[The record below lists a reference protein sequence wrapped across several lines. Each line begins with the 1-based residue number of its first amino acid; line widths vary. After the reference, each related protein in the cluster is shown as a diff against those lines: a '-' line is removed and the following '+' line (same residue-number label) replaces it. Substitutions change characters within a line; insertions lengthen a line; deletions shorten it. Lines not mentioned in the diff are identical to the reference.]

1 MTLRTSRARHRVGRE
16 VTYYPT
22 DAEAATGNG
31 DAGDAWYATITKVN
45 QDGTANLN
53 VKESDGGIVAVTDV
67 PRGIR
72 KGEYD
77 FAVRGGLR

>member
-1 MTLRTSRARHRVGRE
+1 MGLRTSRARFRVGRE

-45 QDGTANLN
+45 ADDTVNLN
-53 VKESDGGIVAVTDV
+53 VKEADGGIVAVTDI

-72 KGEYD
+72 KGEFD
-77 FAVRGGLR
+77 FAVRGGVR